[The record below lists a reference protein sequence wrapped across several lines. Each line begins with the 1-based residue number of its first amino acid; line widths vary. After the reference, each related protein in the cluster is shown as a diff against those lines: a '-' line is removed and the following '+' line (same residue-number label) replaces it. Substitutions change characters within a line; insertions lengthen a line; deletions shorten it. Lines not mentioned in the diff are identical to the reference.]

1 METQNQN
8 NPHNNNV
15 YPNNTYPVQ
24 PIAAT
29 AKQEDNVYTKK
40 LKEHF
45 PFFGIGSALYAL
57 FYTFCLYKNASGITY
72 PFFVIGTLYY
82 FFFSMRKIGIP
93 YKKDSLFYIV
103 SIVLLGISN
112 CLTNSE
118 SLLFMNKCGIFLLS
132 FILIIHTI
140 NMDKNWNFPEYLA
153 ALVQTAGTVFS
164 CILRPFSDM
173 VFYFDVKKSEQTGKQ
188 SYLLPILIGIAITI
202 PILIIMTIW
211 LIGADNAV
219 FGDMLVNLFSMNI
232 FVDVGFWT
240 IVVFL
245 DSYSE
250 YFGSI
255 LLAIVVF
262 FGSYAVYAALSTK
275 NVKDEVTDYRV
286 FEPVTAIIVTA
297 TLSALYLIFSMVQT
311 LQILLLFIGKIQFSS
326 GYTDS
331 YYAKNGFFELL
342 MICILN
348 LIIVLVCRYLFREN
362 TALKVI
368 LTIISGCTFIMI
380 LSCVLRMM
388 TYINSYNLTFSRIF
402 ALWTLA
408 VIFLLMVGVTIFIYK
423 SKFPLFTYSLI
434 IVTVFYI
441 SLSFARPDYWIA
453 KYNLDP
459 VHLDYLDKYD
469 VYDSQ
474 YYLSTLSAD
483 AAPILLNEETNPYLR
498 QKIDDEELAWVR
510 LSRYRDRIDDLSEN
524 MHIRNF
530 NLSIYMAGKYV
541 E

>member
-1 METQNQN
+1 MKAQNQN
-8 NPHNNNV
+8 NPHNNNI
-15 YPNNTYPVQ
+15 YPNSTYPVP
-24 PIAAT
+24 PIVAA
-29 AKQEDNVYTKK
+29 AKQEDNVYTKN

-57 FYTFCLYKNASGITY
+57 FYTVCLYRNASGITY
-72 PFFVIGTLYY
+72 PFFVIGTLCY
-82 FFFSMRKIGIP
+82 FFFSMRKLGIP
-93 YKKDSLFYIV
+93 YKKDSVFYIASV
-103 SIVLLGISN
+103 VLLGISN

-118 SLLFMNKCGIFLLS
+118 PLLFMNKCGIFLLT
-132 FILIIHTI
+132 FILMIHTVY
-140 NMDKNWNFPEYLA
+140 MDKNWNFPEYLA

-164 CILRPFSDM
+164 CILRPLSDM
-173 VFYFDVKKSEQTGKQ
+173 VFYFDAKKREQTDKQ

-202 PILIIMTIW
+202 PVLIIMMIL
-211 LIGADNAV
+211 LIVADDAV
-219 FGDMLVNLFSMNI
+219 FGDMLVNLFSTNI
-232 FVDVGFWT
+232 FIDVGFWT
-240 IVVFL
+240 ILVFL
-245 DSYSE
+245 DSYSK
-250 YFGSI
+250 YFGSVF
-255 LLAIVVF
+255 LAIVVF
-262 FGSYAVYAALSTK
+262 WGSYAVHAALSMK
-275 NVKDEVTDYRV
+275 NVKEEVTDYRV
-286 FEPVTAIIVTA
+286 FEPDTAIIFTA
-297 TLSALYLIFSMVQT
+297 TLSTLYLIFSMVQI
-311 LQILLLFIGKIQFSS
+311 LQIFLLFIGKIQFSS
-326 GYTDS
+326 GYTSS
-331 YYAKNGFFELL
+331 YYAKNGFLELL

-362 TALKVI
+362 TTLKVI

-423 SKFPLFTYSLI
+423 SKFPLFSYSII

-441 SLSFARPDYWIA
+441 ALSFARPDYWIA

-459 VHLDYLDKYD
+459 VHLNYLDKYD

-483 AAPILLNEETNPYLR
+483 AAPILLNEETNPYLH
-498 QKIDDEELAWVR
+498 QKVDEEELAWVR

-530 NLSIYMAGKYV
+530 NFSIYNAGKYL

>member
-8 NPHNNNV
+8 NPHNNNI
-15 YPNNTYPVQ
+15 YPNSTYPVP
-24 PIAAT
+24 PIVAA

-45 PFFGIGSALYAL
+45 PFFGVGSALYAL
-57 FYTFCLYKNASGITY
+57 FYTVCLYRNASGITY
-72 PFFVIGTLYY
+72 PFFVIGTLCY
-82 FFFSMRKIGIP
+82 FFFSMRKLGIP
-93 YKKDSLFYIV
+93 YKKDSVFYIASV
-103 SIVLLGISN
+103 VLLGISN

-118 SLLFMNKCGIFLLS
+118 PLLFMNKCGIFLLT
-132 FILIIHTI
+132 FILMIHTVY
-140 NMDKNWNFPEYLA
+140 MDKNWNFPEYLA

-173 VFYFDVKKSEQTGKQ
+173 VFYFDAQKREQTGKQ
-188 SYLLPILIGIAITI
+188 SYLLPILTGIAITL
-202 PILIIMTIW
+202 PVLIIMTIL

-219 FGDMLVNLFSMNI
+219 FGDMLVNLFSTNI

-240 IVVFL
+240 ILVFL
-245 DSYSE
+245 DSYLE

-255 LLAIVVF
+255 LLTIIVF
-262 FGSYAVYAALSTK
+262 FGFYAVHAALSMK
-275 NVKDEVTDYRV
+275 NVKEEVTDYRV
-286 FEPVTAIIVTA
+286 FEPDTAIIFTA
-297 TLSALYLIFSMVQT
+297 TLSTLYLIFSMVQI
-311 LQILLLFIGKIQFSS
+311 LQILLIFIGKIQFSS
-326 GYTDS
+326 GYTSS

-342 MICILN
+342 IICILN

-362 TALKVI
+362 TTLKVI

-388 TYINSYNLTFSRIF
+388 TYINSYNLTFLRIF

-423 SKFPLFTYSLI
+423 SRFPLFTYSII

-441 SLSFARPDYWIA
+441 ALSFARPDYWIA

-459 VHLDYLDKYD
+459 VHLDYLNKYD
-469 VYDSQ
+469 VYESQ

-498 QKIDDEELAWVR
+498 QKVDEEELAWVR
-510 LSRYRDRIDDLSEN
+510 LSQYRDRIDDLSEN

-530 NLSIYMAGKYV
+530 NFSIYTARKYV

>member
-8 NPHNNNV
+8 NPHNNNI
-15 YPNNTYPVQ
+15 YPNSTYPVP
-24 PIAAT
+24 PIVAT
-29 AKQEDNVYTKK
+29 AKQEDNVYTKN

-57 FYTFCLYKNASGITY
+57 FYTVCLYRNASGITY
-72 PFFVIGTLYY
+72 PFFVIGTLCY
-82 FFFSMRKIGIP
+82 FFFSMRKLGIP
-93 YKKDSLFYIV
+93 YKKDSGFYIASV
-103 SIVLLGISN
+103 VLLGISN

-118 SLLFMNKCGIFLLS
+118 PLLFMNKCGIFLLT
-132 FILIIHTI
+132 FILMIHTVY
-140 NMDKNWNFPEYLA
+140 MDKNWNFPEYLA

-164 CILRPFSDM
+164 CILRPLSDM
-173 VFYFDVKKSEQTGKQ
+173 VFYFDAKKREQTGKQ

-202 PILIIMTIW
+202 PVLIIMMIL
-211 LIGADNAV
+211 LIISDDAV
-219 FGDMLVNLFSMNI
+219 FGDMLVNLFSTNI
-232 FVDVGFWT
+232 FIDVGFWT
-240 IVVFL
+240 ILVFL
-245 DSYSE
+245 DSYSK
-250 YFGSI
+250 YFGSVF
-255 LLAIVVF
+255 LAIVVF
-262 FGSYAVYAALSTK
+262 LGSYAVHAALSMK
-275 NVKDEVTDYRV
+275 NVKEEVTDYRV
-286 FEPVTAIIVTA
+286 FEPDTAIIFTA
-297 TLSALYLIFSMVQT
+297 TLSTLYLIFSMVQI
-311 LQILLLFIGKIQFSS
+311 LQIFLLFIGKMQLSS

-380 LSCVLRMM
+380 LSCVLRMI

-402 ALWTLA
+402 ALWTLT

-423 SKFPLFTYSLI
+423 SKFPLFSYSLI

-498 QKIDDEELAWVR
+498 QKVDEEELAWVR

-530 NLSIYMAGKYV
+530 NFSIYNAGKYL

>member
-15 YPNNTYPVQ
+15 YPNSTYPVQ
-24 PIAAT
+24 PIAA
-29 AKQEDNVYTKK
+29 AAEQEDNVYTKN

-498 QKIDDEELAWVR
+498 QKVDEGELAWVR
-510 LSRYRDRIDDLSEN
+510 LSRYRNRIDDLSEN

>member
-1 METQNQN
+1 MKAQNQN

-29 AKQEDNVYTKK
+29 VKQEDSVYTKII
-40 LKEHF
+40 KEHF

-72 PFFVIGTLYY
+72 PFFVIGTLCY
-82 FFFSMRKIGIP
+82 FFFSMRKLGVA
-93 YKKDSLFYIV
+93 YKKDSVFYIV
-103 SIVLLGISN
+103 SVVLLGISN

-118 SLLFMNKCGIFLLS
+118 PILFMNKCGIFLLS
-132 FILIIHTI
+132 FILMIHTI
-140 NMDKNWNFPEYLA
+140 YMDKNWNFPKYFDALA
-153 ALVQTAGTVFS
+153 QIIGNVFS
-164 CILRPFSDM
+164 CVFRPFSDM
-173 VFYFDVKKSEQTGKQ
+173 IFYFNAQKRKQTGKK
-188 SYLLPILIGIAITI
+188 SYLLPILIGIAMTI
-202 PILIIMTIW
+202 PVLFCMTV
-211 LIGADNAV
+211 LLCGADVV
-219 FGDMLVNLFSMNI
+219 FGDMLANLFSTFY
-232 FVDVGFWT
+232 FVEIVFWT
-240 IVVFL
+240 ILVFL
-245 DSYSE
+245 DSYLG
-250 YFGSI
+250 YFEAAF
-255 LLAIVVF
+255 LVIVVYF
-262 FGSYAVYAALSTK
+262 SSYAVNAALSMK
-275 NVKDEVTDYRV
+275 NVKEEVTDYRV
-286 FEPVTAIIVTA
+286 FGPITAIIVTA
-297 TLSALYLIFSMVQT
+297 TLSTLYLIFSMVQI
-311 LQILLLFIGKIQFSS
+311 LQILLLFIGKMQLSS
-326 GYTDS
+326 GYTSS
-331 YYAKNGFFELL
+331 YYSKSGFFELL

-362 TALKVI
+362 TALNVI

-380 LSCVLRMM
+380 LSSVLRMM
-388 TYINSYNLTFSRIF
+388 TYINEFNLTFLRIF
-402 ALWTLA
+402 ALWALA
-408 VIFLLMVGVTIFIYK
+408 VIFMLMVGVSIFIYK
-423 SKFPLFTYSLI
+423 SKFPLFTYSMI

-441 SLSFARPDYWIA
+441 ALSFARPDDWIA

-459 VHLDYLDKYD
+459 VHLDYLNKYD

-510 LSRYRDRIDDLSEN
+510 LSRYRDKIDELSEN

-530 NLSIYMAGKYV
+530 NFSIYSARKYV